1 MIKREFYRE
10 TENGIKLYKTYSD
23 LNFMIKKIGTEE
35 LYEEAIDIENSNFE
49 YEETDIPIEAEEESE
64 E

>member
-23 LNFMIKKIGTEE
+23 LDVMIKKIGTEE

-49 YEETDIPIEAEEESE
+49 YEETDIQIEAEEESE